1 MQYFSANENA
11 AFGID
16 FLIFLSINTAP
27 SPIISPHRFVWT
39 TRTGMTSAVPSPIY
53 NSTFFSSLPV
63 SVSLPEM
70 SVESSSCGNQSTP
83 PPSSA
88 PMRCRRPTTKRP
100 EIKMDLNMKPFG
112 RRCKQTCFAPYSR
125 QHQTQPEER
134 RRQRPGEQVG
144 KAYFQQQQMDLTPV
158 GAISDTITS
167 IYNTKMASLDG
178 DVDKQNELTFKLWDI
193 LAGSQDRVD
202 DAIKA
207 HLICDPDSV
216 PPFVKRD
223 LLALEVFID
232 TDQCD
237 YCHDRCM
244 VYDDESGSSYCDTC
258 GSGGETRLVLE
269 TPFASSRSSHTTN
282 SQMSVG
288 FETVHK
294 HIYDRL
300 SHFQALLNNVQGRGN
315 SKLCP
320 RMIETLRTKARA
332 LPGLSS
338 VTYPWVMASLKTMRA
353 GKFIPHAV
361 RITQLV
367 AQGFWNPP
375 TIEPNDKNALVDG
388 FVRVCEQYDRW
399 IGENTDTKRKNFM
412 SYPYIAY
419 QLCMRQGL
427 TDICGFFTLIKSD
440 VRRATQNKL
449 WAVICERERWAF
461 NSL

>member
-1 MQYFSANENA
+1 MDYENWYDVSCALTHMQLHFLFESTRERVA
-11 AFGID
+11 AGDVRGIVE
-16 FLIFLSINTAP
+16 L
-27 SPIISPHRFVWT
+27 WQ
-39 TRTGMTSAVPSPIY
+39 
-53 NSTFFSSLPV
+53 
-63 SVSLPEM
+63 SVSTTTKQRAYEM
-70 SVESSSCGNQSTP
+70 S
-83 PPSSA
+83 
-88 PMRCRRPTTKRP
+88 TTYD
-100 EIKMDLNMKPFG
+100 ETAGD
-112 RRCKQTCFAPYSR
+112 QTGSEHETFWASL
-125 QHQTQPEER
+125 QTNVYRAVLPAASDAER

-144 KAYFQQQQMDLTPV
+144 KAYFQQQQTDLTPV

-167 IYNTKMASLDG
+167 IYNTKMASLAG

-269 TPFASSRSSHTTN
+269 TPFSSSKSSHNTN

-300 SHFQALLNNVQGRGN
+300 SHFQTLLNNVQGRGN

-320 RMIETLRTKARA
+320 RMIETLRTKART

-338 VTYPWVMASLKTMRA
+338 VTYPWVMATLKTMRA

-440 VRRATQNKL
+440 VRRNTQNKL
-449 WAVICERERWAF
+449 WAVICEREKWAF
-461 NSL
+461 HAI